1 MRSKDLWKGVF
12 VGLVAPVVAFAV
24 YVLFYR
30 DQSIDYFL
38 NKYVS
43 ISNLPSIISLSL
55 LINLLIFFMNIQTNR
70 DSQAKGILMSTIIY
84 GFLIVILK
92 FI

>member
-55 LINLLIFFMNIQTNR
+55 LINLLIFFMNIHTNR
-70 DSQAKGILMSTIIY
+70 DSQAKGVLMSTIIY

-92 FI
+92 FV

>member
-24 YVLFYR
+24 YILFYR

-92 FI
+92 FV

>member
-43 ISNLPSIISLSL
+43 ISN
-55 LINLLIFFMNIQTNR
+55 
-70 DSQAKGILMSTIIY
+70 
-84 GFLIVILK
+84 
-92 FI
+92 